1 MIIWVDAQISPAI
14 ANWIN
19 TEFKCR
25 SVAVRDLGL
34 RDAKDSQIFDE
45 ARLAN
50 AVVLTKDSDF
60 VLLLERFGPPPQII
74 WLTCGN
80 CSNAHLKTILY
91 RYLNTA
97 IDLLSAGNELV
108 EIS

>member
-1 MIIWVDAQISPAI
+1 MTIWLDAQISPAI
-14 ANWIN
+14 ADWIN
-19 TEFKCR
+19 AHFR
-25 SVAVRDLGL
+25 LQAVAVRDLGL
-34 RDAKDSQIFDE
+34 RDASDVRIFNE
-45 ARLAN
+45 ARSAN

-60 VLLLERFGPPPQII
+60 VLLLERLGPPPQII

-80 CSNAHLKTILY
+80 CSNAYLQTILS
-91 RYLNTA
+91 RYLTRA